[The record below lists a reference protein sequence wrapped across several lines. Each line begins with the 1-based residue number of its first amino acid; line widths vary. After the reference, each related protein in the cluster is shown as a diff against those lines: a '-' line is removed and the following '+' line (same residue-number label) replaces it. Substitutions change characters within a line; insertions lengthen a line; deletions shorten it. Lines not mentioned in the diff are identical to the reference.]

1 MIFYRANFNK
11 FNYNIFIYF
20 YWCNEKIRKKYSNF
34 FLFSGQFHNFFFFY
48 EQLCDFLPFFNFS
61 IFPFF
66 FRSNLILIQ
75 NLIFNYLILEVPEH
89 LYYVCLSVFL
99 SVCVCVCSSVCPD
112 SGQRT
117 SNWRR
122 QGCKIEISVFR
133 TFSIIRFM
141 FVPEWKVSTCNS
153 VWREFQSK
161 FHSCF
166 FHFFLSLVHF
176 LFDIIS

>member
-1 MIFYRANFNK
+1 MQWENKKKIFQF
-11 FNYNIFIYF
+11 FFIFRSI
-20 YWCNEKIRKKYSNF
+20 S
-34 FLFSGQFHNFFFFY
+34 QFFFFNNN
-48 EQLCDFLPFFNFS
+48 FVIFFNFS
-61 IFPFF
+61 IFLFF
-66 FRSNLILIQ
+66 FRFNLILIQ
-75 NLIFNYLILEVPEH
+75 NLVFNYLILEVPEH

-99 SVCVCVCSSVCPD
+99 SVCVCVCPSVCPD

-122 QGCKIEISVFR
+122 QGCKIEILVFR
-133 TFSIIRFM
+133 TFSIIRLV